1 MNPKNDKNI
10 LIKTPIEG
18 GFITYVIGFSSFI
31 LLPLANFLPLWL
43 APLLVFA
50 GAAALGSLIVTK
62 RLHLLPYL
70 RIKSFSILVF
80 IFWIWCV
87 LSFLWTIGYKET
99 GLEVLRL
106 GLLFTLIPLFA
117 WANAASTSDRD
128 LIGRFLFWGCCLGI
142 LLFLIQIF
150 LGKTFLFLL
159 SPKLGAIPISPF
171 QQLNRAA
178 AVLAVIMWPAIIWLW
193 QKKSRFGSLIFWL
206 INIFILWSLDN
217 ETAFFS
223 AAVASILAVFVW
235 VSPRKLVKIFSLL
248 LFMIIATAPML
259 PLTVLS
265 PEKWLEF
272 SCNYTSPSF
281 LHRLYIW
288 QFATKKIIE
297 KPFIGWGLNTA
308 RIMPGG
314 HDVIEI
320 KPPCSKNRTTG
331 ESLPLHTHNAFLQIW
346 LELGGIGA
354 VIAAGILVV
363 VNLAIRS
370 ASRAVAAFSQA
381 QFISAVLISGLSFG
395 AWQSWWLSLLWLS
408 ALVTT
413 SIRDENAID

>member
-1 MNPKNDKNI
+1 MNPKNIKNI
-10 LIKTPIEG
+10 FIKTPIEG
-18 GFITYVIGFSSFI
+18 DFSTYVIAVASFV

-43 APLLVFA
+43 APLLVLT
-50 GAAALGSLIVTK
+50 GVLALGNLTITK
-62 RLHLLPYL
+62 RLYLLPYL
-70 RIKSFSILVF
+70 HIKSFSILVF
-80 IFWIWCV
+80 IFWIWCA

-117 WANAASTSDRD
+117 WANTASTSDRD
-128 LIGRFLFWGCCLGI
+128 LIGKFLFWGCCLGM
-142 LLFLIQIF
+142 LLLLIQVLF
-150 LGKTFLFLL
+150 GKTFLFLL
-159 SPKLGAIPISPF
+159 SPKIIAIAISPF

-178 AVLAVIMWPAIIWLW
+178 AVLAIVMWPAIIWLW
-193 QKKSRFGSLIFWL
+193 QKKYRFGSLVFWSV
-206 INIFILWSLDN
+206 NIFILWRLDN

-235 VSPRKLVKIFSLL
+235 VSPRKFVKIFSL
-248 LFMIIATAPML
+248 FIFIIIATAPML
-259 PLTVLS
+259 PSTVLS

-272 SCNYTSPSF
+272 SCNYSSPSF

-288 QFATKKIIE
+288 QFATRKIIE

-314 HDVIEI
+314 RDIIDI
-320 KPPCSKNRTTG
+320 KPPCSKNWTTG

-346 LELGGIGA
+346 LELGGVGA
-354 VIAAGILVV
+354 VIAASILVV
-363 VNLAIRS
+363 VNLAIRT
-370 ASRAVAAFSQA
+370 ATRAIAAFSQA
-381 QFISAVLISGLSFG
+381 QFVSALLVSGLSFG

-408 ALVTT
+408 ALTT
-413 SIRDENAID
+413 ASIRDENIID